1 MAQAHRAALLQPGPA
16 LRRFVVYSIT
26 CDPAL
31 RAQRDYYLHPI
42 EPRVVSRAT
51 TSTPRELSLQP
62 EALARA
68 AFAINARVE
77 SLRRKG
83 PRERVARHESA
94 RSLR

>member
-1 MAQAHRAALLQPGPA
+1 MGQAHHAALLQPGPA
-16 LRRFVVYSIT
+16 LRRFVVDSIT

-31 RAQRDYYLHPI
+31 RAQRDYYFHPV
-42 EPRVVSRAT
+42 EPRVVNRAT

-62 EALARA
+62 EALAPA
-68 AFAINARVE
+68 AFAADARVE

-83 PRERVARHESA
+83 LRERVARHASA